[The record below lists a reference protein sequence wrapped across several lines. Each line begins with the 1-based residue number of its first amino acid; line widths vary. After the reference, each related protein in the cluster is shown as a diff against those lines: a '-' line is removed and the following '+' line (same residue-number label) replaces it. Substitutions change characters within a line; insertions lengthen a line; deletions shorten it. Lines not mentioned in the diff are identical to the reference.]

1 MKKLFKI
8 LILFI
13 LALIVV
19 LCCSCEKQDKG
30 AISVVCTG
38 FAEYDWAKNVIG
50 EGNDAITLIYL
61 LEDGSDAHSFQPSIS
76 DIAKVSECDLFIYSG
91 GSSYSWCEEIVKSAN
106 NKSMATLCIYSLFED
121 ELISSSNSSCED
133 HEHDHSDHIHAG
145 YDEHLWLS
153 LVNAQKAVKAI
164 CEALC
169 QVDTENTARY
179 LSNAENY
186 TQKLSTLHEQ
196 YITAVSEAENK
207 TLIFADRFPFGY
219 LARDY
224 SIDFYS
230 AYTGCTA
237 DSELSQDRIIFL
249 ADKMDELSLSYVCII
264 ETSEERLANT
274 IISVTQ
280 NKNALVT
287 RFNSCQS
294 VTMLEIQNGA
304 NYLEIMEQNLE
315 ALKTSLG

>member
-50 EGNDAITLIYL
+50 EGNDSITLIYL

-121 ELISSSNSSCED
+121 ELISSSNSSCCTGACD
-133 HEHDHSDHIHAG
+133 
-145 YDEHLWLS
+145 
-153 LVNAQKAVKAI
+153 AQELPCVKGKRSASV
-164 CEALC
+164 LC
-169 QVDTENTARY
+169 P
-179 LSNAENY
+179 S
-186 TQKLSTLHEQ
+186 S
-196 YITAVSEAENK
+196 
-207 TLIFADRFPFGY
+207 P
-219 LARDY
+219 
-224 SIDFYS
+224 
-230 AYTGCTA
+230 YTGEA
-237 DSELSQDRIIFL
+237 
-249 ADKMDELSLSYVCII
+249 
-264 ETSEERLANT
+264 
-274 IISVTQ
+274 SVQ
-280 NKNALVT
+280 CVT
-287 RFNSCQS
+287 VR
-294 VTMLEIQNGA
+294 
-304 NYLEIMEQNLE
+304 
-315 ALKTSLG
+315 